1 MTVDVGLLWYLYP
14 DTTGTDYAEPYAS
27 VSGAFGPLEAKV
39 GVAYAPD
46 QDAIGSDDNLYVF
59 TDVSAAIPETPL
71 TLKAHYGYTD
81 GSLGGLNGSYSDW
94 SRSEEHTSELQSL
107 MRISYAVFCL
117 KKKNNTTTTLHTTV
131 TLHINVD

>member
-59 TDVSAAIPETPL
+59 TDVSSAIPETPL

-81 GSLGGLNGSYSDW
+81 GSLGGLNGRYSDW
-94 SRSEEHTSELQSL
+94 SIGAARKSGGWGRE
-107 MRISYAVFCL
+107 
-117 KKKNNTTTTLHTTV
+117 V
-131 TLHINVD
+131 TGGGD

>member
-81 GSLGGLNGSYSDW
+81 GSLGG
-94 SRSEEHTSELQSL
+94 RSEERRVGKECVSTCSSRWSPHP
-107 MRISYAVFCL
+107 
-117 KKKNNTTTTLHTTV
+117 
-131 TLHINVD
+131 

>member
-46 QDAIGSDDNLYVF
+46 QDAIGSEDNLYVF

-81 GSLGGLNGSYSDW
+81 GSLGDRKSVVWGKRGSERVDLGV
-94 SRSEEHTSELQSL
+94 RRL
-107 MRISYAVFCL
+107 MN
-117 KKKNNTTTTLHTTV
+117 KKK
-131 TLHINVD
+131 IKKK